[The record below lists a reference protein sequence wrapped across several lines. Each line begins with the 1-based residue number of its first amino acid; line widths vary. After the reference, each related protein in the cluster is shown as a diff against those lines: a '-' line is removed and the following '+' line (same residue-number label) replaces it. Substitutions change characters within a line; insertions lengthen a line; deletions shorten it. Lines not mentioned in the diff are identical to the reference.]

1 MADDGDIDI
10 EGDFDFAIESDIYD
24 TNELP
29 SKSANLLPEYINP
42 PWMLE
47 QDLGHWTLDSNID
60 EKSKATIEKM
70 LLEEQQY
77 INGRNIGR
85 LSSNP
90 SRKKDFNESGVIKSP
105 TKDENVQI
113 LQEKLQNEKASLP
126 SQKRLWSD
134 EEKQLFLKGLE
145 LYGRSWTKIASLIP
159 SRTSLQIKNY
169 AHQYFRLQTKLQ
181 NDSQQNEQSE
191 GSDDLNNQRG
201 PPDLD
206 TGQPTIL
213 VSPLIRRGGKLSKPS
228 IPESP
233 RKKQKTTKSS
243 YYSSSYKCISE
254 EDAISNCN
262 AAGKSGPNSTIN
274 SADLHTSSYA
284 VGLTSFFKEDK
295 LGAQGCTDFRWGK
308 DKDDKVNED
317 KIETGVNGSTDNYS
331 DEDIDVDVLNDDE
344 AEVNPILNSRST
356 SPNSVY
362 ERLLQQAN
370 VSLDDKKNAD
380 LFGSSKENVAVLC
393 NGHLDGGKN
402 ASKFVSKISRK
413 TINCDETINDS
424 LSNESVVKILSDGG
438 TSQCV
443 GDLMSGETTLKDIT
457 SQIEGVENGNS
468 PACFVMNY
476 TTPRSEST
484 NEYKEVE
491 EEKDTQEE
499 SQPHIEGEAVCI
511 PAVSKQY
518 VNAVV
523 TYSGEVIEFPI
534 PQEEKYLDPN
544 AILPEE
550 KEVHSEFFDGRPSKT
565 PQRYL
570 RIRNYILDSW
580 KKCRPN
586 YLNKT
591 SVRPGL
597 KNCGDVNC
605 IGRIHGYLE
614 STGVINFG
622 CEQVVYNN
630 PGRVV
635 SPGIKERVPKAV
647 PDFRILKTENMR
659 PRKRRIKNADGFWVD
674 EKELEGR
681 TIQHLDKTEADGMKQ
696 KITKQTRTVY
706 DPFKLVPCQSFTAYR
721 VPPFAVEIDR
731 IALMV
736 MDMHAHISKTEVI
749 GMLGGRYCQ
758 EQGTLKITM
767 ATPCNSLSTGMQCEM
782 DPVSQTQ
789 AQTEINTAGMSVVG
803 WYHSHPTFAPNPS
816 IRDIE
821 TQLKF
826 QEWFAKGGHYFVGII
841 VSPYNYPKI
850 GPRSDVCCLTVGE
863 EVHDV
868 YKCNIPYKF
877 EYSVQGEHDDLEIS
891 LLTKARSLV
900 SQYASYT
907 NRVDLSAVH
916 RATLRL
922 TRLDKM
928 MNSLEQ
934 YLTEEEKFN
943 KSGIL
948 QEIRTMFSEAF
959 SAYSEDSTDLVS

>member
-47 QDLGHWTLDSNID
+47 QDLGHWTMDSSID

-70 LLEEQQY
+70 LLEEQHY

-85 LSSNP
+85 LSSNS
-90 SRKKDFNESGVIKSP
+90 SRKKDFNTTSVIKSP
-105 TKDENVQI
+105 TKKDENVQL
-113 LQEKLQNEKASLP
+113 LQEKSQNEKVSLP
-126 SQKRLWSD
+126 SQKRMWSE

-191 GSDDLNNQRG
+191 DGDDLSNKRG
-201 PPDLD
+201 LPDVD

-213 VSPLIRRGGKLSKPS
+213 VSPSIRRGGVLSKPS
-228 IPESP
+228 IQKSF
-233 RKKQKTTKSS
+233 RKKQKITKSF
-243 YYSSSYKCISE
+243 YSSSYKGISKG
-254 EDAISNCN
+254 DVTSNYN
-262 AAGKSGPNSTIN
+262 AAGNSGPNSTVN
-274 SADLHTSSYA
+274 SADLHTNLDA
-284 VGLTSFFKEDK
+284 VGLTSFLKGEKYGAESCPDFH
-295 LGAQGCTDFRWGK
+295 LGN
-308 DKDDKVNED
+308 DDDRVNGD
-317 KIETGVNGSTDNYS
+317 KINSGANGSSADNYS
-331 DEDIDVDVLNDDE
+331 DEDVDVEVLNDDE
-344 AEVNPILNSRST
+344 AEANPILNSRST

-370 VSLDDKKNAD
+370 VSVDDFEEKDKS
-380 LFGSSKENVAVLC
+380 GISKENVAVVC
-393 NGHLDGGKN
+393 NGHFDGGKN

-413 TINCDETINDS
+413 TINYDETIDDS
-424 LSNESVVKILSDGG
+424 LSNESVIKMGSDGA
-438 TSQCV
+438 TSQCA
-443 GDLMSGETTLKDIT
+443 GDLISGETTLKVIT
-457 SQIEGVENGNS
+457 SQSEGVGNGS
-468 PACFVMNY
+468 LPACFGLNY
-476 TTPRSEST
+476 TVHRSGST
-484 NEYKEVE
+484 SEYKEVE
-491 EEKDTQEE
+491 EQKDTQEE
-499 SQPHIEGEAVCI
+499 SQSQSEGEAACI

-523 TYSGEVIEFPI
+523 TYSGEVVEFPI
-534 PQEEKYLDPN
+534 PQEEKYLDPDT
-544 AILPEE
+544 ILPEE

-570 RIRNYILDSW
+570 RIRSYILDSW

-622 CEQVVYNN
+622 CEQAVYNN

-635 SPGIKERVPKAV
+635 SPGIKERGPKAV
-647 PDFRILKTENMR
+647 PDFRILKIENMR

-681 TIQHLDKTEADGMKQ
+681 TIQ
-696 KITKQTRTVY
+696 
-706 DPFKLVPCQSFTAYR
+706 
-721 VPPFAVEIDR
+721 PPFAVEIDR
-731 IALMV
+731 VALMV

-789 AQTEINTAGMSVVG
+789 AQTEIDAAGMSVVG

-841 VSPYNYPKI
+841 VSPYNFPKI
-850 GPRSDVCCLTVGE
+850 GSRSDVCCLTVGE
-863 EVHDV
+863 EIHDV

-877 EYSVQGEHDDLEIS
+877 EYSVQGEHEDLEIY
-891 LLTKARSLV
+891 LPTKARSLV
-900 SQYASYT
+900 SQYSSYT

-928 MNSLEQ
+928 MESLEQ
-934 YLTEEEKFN
+934 YLTEEEKLK
-943 KSGIL
+943 KSSTL
-948 QEIRTMFSEAF
+948 QEIRTLFSEAF
-959 SAYSEDSTDLVS
+959 SAHSENGTDLIS